1 MILLTNLGDGR
12 PPCTIAVFGAGLLGS
27 AVVNAIQSTVPLQ
40 AERIPLSWTDA
51 ALQGRQLQALEARIA
66 AALREDEGAKGMA
79 SLKVLWSAGR
89 AGFTATE
96 PETAVELDSF
106 RAVLGMSERL
116 ARRFPEARTGL
127 YLLSSAG
134 GLFEGQRHVDQTSPP
149 APRRPYGWL
158 KLRQEQLLAA
168 SEAPITKRIYRPT
181 SVYGYLRPQQRIG
194 LISTLILNGLRHQ
207 VSHITAWMSTLRDF
221 VFVEDVARFIGR
233 LLLEDDAK
241 GETSTAVLAHAKPF
255 SIFEIEKMVE
265 NVLGRKIYV
274 SYSLEPSNREDITF
288 SYTVVPPGW
297 HSSDLSSNISRI
309 YKEAVAS
316 GSIFGSPARLLDR
329 A

>member
-1 MILLTNLGDGR
+1 MILLTDPGHRR

-27 AVVNAIQSTVPLQ
+27 SIVSAVLSTAPLQ

-51 ALQGRQLQALEARIA
+51 ALQGQQLQALEARIS
-66 AALREDEGAKGMA
+66 AALQKDEGAKGMA

-89 AGFTATE
+89 AGFAATE
-96 PETAVELDSF
+96 PETAAELDSF
-106 RAVLGMSERL
+106 RAVLGMTERL
-116 ARRFPEARTGL
+116 ARRFPGARTAL

-134 GLFEGQRHVDQTSPP
+134 GLFEGQRHVDQDSRPE
-149 APRRPYGWL
+149 PRRPYGLL

-168 SEAPITKRIYRPT
+168 SEAPITKRTYRPT
-181 SVYGYLRPQQRIG
+181 SVYGYLRPNQRIG

-207 VSHITAWMSTLRDF
+207 VSNITAWMSTLRDF
-221 VFVEDVARFIGR
+221 VFVEDIARFISR
-233 LLLEDDAK
+233 LLLEDDAE
-241 GETSTAVLAHAKPF
+241 GEESTATLAHAKPF

-288 SYTVVPPGW
+288 SYAVVPPGW
-297 HSSDLSSNISRI
+297 HSSDLGSNISRI

-316 GSIFGSPARLLDR
+316 GAVFGSPTRLLDR